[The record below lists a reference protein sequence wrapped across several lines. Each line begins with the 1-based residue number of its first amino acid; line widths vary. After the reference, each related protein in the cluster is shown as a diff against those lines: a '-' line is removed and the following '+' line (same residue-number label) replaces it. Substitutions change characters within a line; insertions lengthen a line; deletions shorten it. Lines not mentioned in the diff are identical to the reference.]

1 MDRPFRAMS
10 ATFIDFPPHKI
21 ADSKLKQVHTP
32 FRTDSEYEKELAEQL
47 PATEDELKLLEQRY
61 GDS

>member
-1 MDRPFRAMS
+1 MS